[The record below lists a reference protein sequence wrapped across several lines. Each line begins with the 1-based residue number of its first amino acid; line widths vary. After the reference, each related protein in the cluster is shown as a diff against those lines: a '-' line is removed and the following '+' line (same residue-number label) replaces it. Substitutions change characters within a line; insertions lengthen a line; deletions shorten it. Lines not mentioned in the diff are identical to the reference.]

1 MNFMKRNISI
11 LISATVALFILSCGR
26 SYEETHPIRKD
37 ITEMVFAS
45 GVLEAKGSYELKA
58 QADGYIREVFFN
70 ENDLVKEGQLLAV
83 IDNEQNRLNAQSA
96 EVLYEIAKANTAP
109 NAPQLIQAKN
119 SVELA
124 KAQMKQDSLTVLRYR
139 TLSEANAIA
148 KVEYEDALLKYENAR
163 IAYENA
169 IKEYQLQKNQAEQ
182 QLVINK
188 TQKNINQTLSA
199 YNELNAV
206 KAGKVYRKLK
216 QEGDFVQRGEAIA
229 LIGDPEEMY
238 AKVNIDEQSIGKIE
252 VGQKTI
258 IQLNTDKEKHYLGS
272 VTEILPTFDE
282 STQSFTAK
290 IGFKEPLNFKI
301 ANTQLQANIMV
312 DSVKN
317 ALLIPRK
324 FLGYGNEVLIKG
336 ENQPTQV
343 KTGIVS
349 TDWVE
354 VQEGID
360 ENTVIVAQN

>member
-1 MNFMKRNISI
+1 MNFMKRNLSI
-11 LISATVALFILSCGR
+11 LISATVALFMLSCGR

-58 QADGYIREVFFN
+58 QVDGYIREIYFN
-70 ENDLVKEGQLLAV
+70 ENDLVKDGQLLAV

-109 NAPQLIQAKN
+109 QLIQAKN

-124 KAQMKQDSLTVLRYR
+124 KAQMKQDSLTVVRYKS
-139 TLSEANAIA
+139 LSDANAIA
-148 KVEYEDALLKYENAR
+148 KVEYEDALLKYENAK

-169 IKEYQLQKNQAEQ
+169 TKEYQIQKNQAEQ

-199 YNELNAV
+199 YNELIAV
-206 KAGKVYRKLK
+206 KAGKVYSKLK

-252 VGQKTI
+252 VGQKTL
-258 IQLNTDKEKHYLGS
+258 IQLNIDKEKHYVGS

-301 ANTQLQANIMV
+301 ANTQLQANIVV

-324 FLGYGNEVLIKG
+324 FLGYGNEVFIKG

-349 TDWVE
+349 TDWVQ
-354 VQEGID
+354 VLGGID
-360 ENTVIVAQN
+360 ENTLIVAQN